1 MRQRRAALALLAVQL
16 LLVLSVAGKYLYE
29 RRVCPRVWV
38 RTQQFDPNQLLRG
51 RYLALHLL
59 VDACSL
65 PHDPK
70 YFVRGYQYHNRV
82 ALPGHW
88 TWNVTLAVEN
98 GHLVP
103 RLADRHGS
111 PNGIQQVWLREGDP
125 CDKVPLLQR
134 EEYFVP
140 DQARG
145 PLPLQRGQELWV
157 EVTVPP
163 SGPPRPI
170 QLALSSQSGFQPI
183 RFE

>member
-1 MRQRRAALALLAVQL
+1 MKPLRAALILLIVQL

-29 RRVCPRVWV
+29 RKVCPRVWV
-38 RTQQFDPNQLLRG
+38 RAKQFDPSQLLRG

-70 YFVRGYQYHNRV
+70 YFVRGYHYRNRV

-88 TWNVTLAVEN
+88 RWNVTLAVEN

-103 RLADRHGS
+103 RLEDHPGS
-111 PNGIQQVWLREGDP
+111 PNGVQQLWLREGDA
-125 CDKVPLLQR
+125 CDKVSLPEG

-145 PLPLQRGQELWV
+145 PFPLKPGQELWV

-170 QLALSSQSGFQPI
+170 QLALSSPSGFQPI
-183 RFE
+183 KFE